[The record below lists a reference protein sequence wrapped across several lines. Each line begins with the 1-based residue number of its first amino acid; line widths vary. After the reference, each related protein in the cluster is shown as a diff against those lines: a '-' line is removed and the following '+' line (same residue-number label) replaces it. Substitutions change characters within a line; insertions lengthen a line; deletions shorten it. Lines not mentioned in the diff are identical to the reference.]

1 MLSFLNKYNDLYSFW
16 TNVLLENTNDSK
28 IISQQLN
35 FLKDLMNG
43 FDIYKNISKLK
54 HEPDNKA
61 GSLYL
66 LLLENPN

>member
-1 MLSFLNKYNDLYSFW
+1 M
-16 TNVLLENTNDSK
+16 LLENTNDSK

-35 FLKDLMNG
+35 FLKDLMNE